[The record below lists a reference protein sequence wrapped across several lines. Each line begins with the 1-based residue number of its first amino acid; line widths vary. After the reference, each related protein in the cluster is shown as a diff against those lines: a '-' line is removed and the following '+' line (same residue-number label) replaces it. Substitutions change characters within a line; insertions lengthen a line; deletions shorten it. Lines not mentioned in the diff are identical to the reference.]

1 MRVWALR
8 SVRSRTQ
15 RSNGNEPS
23 AFRRGRLGAALIF
36 RETVGTSE
44 RDTAYAQL
52 SANKKH
58 TEASLRAELQQLTL
72 AKAES
77 EDKLNE
83 KYKRLEQ
90 MKLQETTM
98 LKNRVDRLSKLQDAA
113 LNAGGSKARALLYM
127 ASMKSIAQQGST
139 MSVRGEDDPT
149 GVDGGAGGSPRES
162 GRESPRGA

>member
-1 MRVWALR
+1 M
-8 SVRSRTQ
+8 Q
-15 RSNGNEPS
+15 QKE
-23 AFRRGRLGAALIF
+23 
-36 RETVGTSE
+36 RETSE
-44 RDTAYAQL
+44 LDTAYAQL